1 MPQFI
6 ALVSSAAA
14 LFLASSIT
22 AQPAEWA
29 SCTGYLCK
37 AETSNPN
44 AARKCVAWPGTAAQA
59 DGYGGQVRD
68 GVVDCPMKDDEPP
81 TGDYIMAGTP
91 LKRQPR
97 VGMPAMEYYPP
108 NVIWRSRLSVP
119 IFLDWKPMT
128 SIFTTFNLF

>member
-1 MPQFI
+1 MPRFV

-37 AETSNPN
+37 ADTSNPN

-59 DGYGGQVRD
+59 DGQVRD
-68 GVVDCPMKDDEPP
+68 GVFDCPMKMTNRRRATIPC
-81 TGDYIMAGTP
+81 MAGTP

-119 IFLDWKPMT
+119 IFPDWKPMT